1 MNSSHRRGTF
11 SIFPNQEDA
20 LAVENAVRTAI
31 HTVVT
36 VISRINSARIQD
48 YQRRFAEK
56 DRENETLKRR
66 VKKAEREISALRGS
80 IEISGNECHQVR
92 TSNYAPSPEMP
103 TGEANCHKD
112 EVTSEADWRSDF
124 PSMDAPPHVSS
135 QYQNTTHPTGA
146 AIDMAHRQNQTFHVE
161 LQSGCSAVRS
171 NGQSPSPRPVT
182 GPIIKE
188 EPTDMDTFF
197 IKWEMSEEN
206 IGVEQE
212 DLDPV
217 QILEKDREAHQGVGA
232 PADRTHFVAGSLSR
246 HEYGDGPT
254 RHLKRRLS
262 SAETQ
267 RRFRE
272 RLRAD
277 PEKYM
282 VYKEKER
289 RRNQQRKVS
298 ISDLPEETRRLK
310 REAWREAS
318 RRCRARKMSSLQMN
332 HTQPCLLPPETTAG
346 HGLCHGGW
354 Q

>member
-1 MNSSHRRGTF
+1 MNSFHRRGMF
-11 SIFPNQEDA
+11 SFFQNQEDA
-20 LAVENAVRTAI
+20 QAVENAVRTAI
-31 HTVVT
+31 HTVVN
-36 VISRINSARIQD
+36 VISRINSAKIQE
-48 YQRRFAEK
+48 YQRKFAEK

-80 IEISGNECHQVR
+80 LELSGNECHQVR
-92 TSNYAPSPEMP
+92 SNNYAPSPEMSSGEP
-103 TGEANCHKD
+103 TCHKN
-112 EVTSEADWRSDF
+112 EVACEAEWRIDF
-124 PSMDAPPHVSS
+124 PSIDAPPHSS
-135 QYQNTTHPTGA
+135 SHCQNTAPPTGA
-146 AIDMAHRQNQTFHVE
+146 ALDMAHHQSAPFHSE
-161 LQSGCSAVRS
+161 SGFSAVRS
-171 NGQSPSPRPVT
+171 KGQSPSPCQVIS
-182 GPIIKE
+182 PIIKE
-188 EPTDMDTFF
+188 EPDDMETFY

-206 IGVEQE
+206 IMEQQE
-212 DLDPV
+212 GLGSMH
-217 QILEKDREAHQGVGA
+217 ILGKDREAHQGGGA
-232 PADRTHFVAGSLSR
+232 PTDGTQFVAVNTSR
-246 HEYGDGPT
+246 HEYGERLT

-277 PEKYM
+277 PEKYLA
-282 VYKEKER
+282 YKEKER

-332 HTQPCLLPPETTAG
+332 PAQPCHLPPEVT
-346 HGLCHGGW
+346 GGTLGCRRGR